1 MVRGSRVLLLKDGGG
16 GGGNALFKVLSD
28 ILVCPLSKQ
37 PLRHCP
43 DSRSLVSDAVGV
55 SFPVI
60 PCLAGAEESEI
71 ASAENPLVA
80 KLSPLPKS
88 CRSFR
93 PDLGFCTSRGCRM
106 IINGIPCLVPKD
118 GKLLEDEIKLK
129 PWNNPAICNVD
140 PPLSSIGL
148 AQVYACL
155 WTQHL
160 MDFDSLESNALRTI
174 DFRYQ
179 ARPTTENPVR
189 HIPNRIAAF
198 RI

>member
-55 SFPVI
+55 SFP
-60 PCLAGAEESEI
+60 
-71 ASAENPLVA
+71 
-80 KLSPLPKS
+80 
-88 CRSFR
+88 
-93 PDLGFCTSRGCRM
+93 

-129 PWNNPAICNVD
+129 VD
-140 PPLSSIGL
+140 DSSIAKGEGTRRDRQL
-148 AQVYACL
+148 RIQVTL
-155 WTQHL
+155 
-160 MDFDSLESNALRTI
+160 N
-174 DFRYQ
+174 
-179 ARPTTENPVR
+179 VR
-189 HIPNRIAAF
+189 HVGGEEWPIYTAPLVAPQRHRGQHGRGAELAEQQNSSGSTYQHCARDDRRWPA
-198 RI
+198 

>member
-71 ASAENPLVA
+71 ASAENPL
-80 KLSPLPKS
+80 
-88 CRSFR
+88 
-93 PDLGFCTSRGCRM
+93 

-129 PWNNPAICNVD
+129 VD
-140 PPLSSIGL
+140 DSSIAKGEGTRRDR
-148 AQVYACL
+148 Q
-155 WTQHL
+155 
-160 MDFDSLESNALRTI
+160 LRI
-174 DFRYQ
+174 Q
-179 ARPTTENPVR
+179 
-189 HIPNRIAAF
+189 
-198 RI
+198 

>member
-55 SFPVI
+55 SFP
-60 PCLAGAEESEI
+60 
-71 ASAENPLVA
+71 
-80 KLSPLPKS
+80 
-88 CRSFR
+88 
-93 PDLGFCTSRGCRM
+93 

-129 PWNNPAICNVD
+129 VD
-140 PPLSSIGL
+140 DSSIAKGEGTRRDR
-148 AQVYACL
+148 Q
-155 WTQHL
+155 
-160 MDFDSLESNALRTI
+160 LRI
-174 DFRYQ
+174 Q
-179 ARPTTENPVR
+179 
-189 HIPNRIAAF
+189 
-198 RI
+198 

>member
-55 SFPVI
+55 SFP
-60 PCLAGAEESEI
+60 
-71 ASAENPLVA
+71 
-80 KLSPLPKS
+80 
-88 CRSFR
+88 
-93 PDLGFCTSRGCRM
+93 
-106 IINGIPCLVPKD
+106 
-118 GKLLEDEIKLK
+118 